1 LFGTTII
8 SPDWTF
14 WRQKISDSTCKESGA
29 VMHAGKHWLAK
40 HSLWSAMPDAKQSMP
55 EYSALQFVEM
65 PAEIQFESSMCLRS
79 AL

>member
-1 LFGTTII
+1 
-8 SPDWTF
+8 
-14 WRQKISDSTCKESGA
+14 
-29 VMHAGKHWLAK
+29 MHAGKHWLAK